1 MWKRRWPIVINSGR
15 LFSSFSL
22 STLLIIAAGC
32 GSAARTEPVAKLE
45 GTVTIG
51 GKPLPSDAEGSVTFM
66 PTARGEAPPVQAG
79 LAAGHYKAENVP
91 KGQVTATFHISRL
104 TGKMLKASPD
114 DIHPTPERIDLV
126 PEALR
131 AGLKVEVKGDNPRQD
146 FDLK

>member
-1 MWKRRWPIVINSGR
+1 MNKNRR
-15 LFSSFSL
+15 LFSFFS
-22 STLLIIAAGC
+22 SGNLLIIAAGC

-66 PTARGEAPPVQAG
+66 PTARGEAPPAQAKI
-79 LAAGHYKAENVP
+79 AAGHYKAENVA
-91 KGQVTATFHISRL
+91 KGQVLATFHISRL

-114 DIHPTPERIDLV
+114 DVHPTPERIDLV
-126 PEALR
+126 PEASR
-131 AGLKVEVKGDNPRQD
+131 AGVKVEVQGDTSQQN